1 MMSESNDASRA
12 LDTATIEAVKSE
24 VADAKARGWL
34 QNDLKRHFSS
44 LGLETGAYGIAV
56 AGGAVSNT
64 TAATLVQVSITGLPE
79 KPRTTNR
86 EDIRRHIEW
95 LIEPALG
102 DYGDALFEIAYDVPP
117 GGCNG
122 AKLFDFSEVDEAVSF
137 AAEKSDSGVNVYIA
151 AALKLP
157 DTPRNGRARGEYFYA
172 ATAVPIDIDED
183 YDATRAAMA
192 AVCDDG
198 LVVTTGLVPERRSQ
212 HWARLF
218 EPVDS
223 ESDFVH
229 AFAALVVHTG
239 ADFKVKDGAR
249 IMRLGG
255 TVAYPHDKKQAKGY
269 CTETTSVAIKADAR
283 PTDVERL
290 KGLEPAPSARLAQAE
305 RQGGASG
312 EIVRDWTGRV
322 VDGRESEFRNML
334 LRHLAD
340 YQESTGCDPTPQ
352 EIFDAAFAEFSDPR
366 KVDNKDGRWTSP
378 AGQQQLMARAT
389 NTIRRLETGRLAK
402 VGLYSVNTGVG
413 EEEAKAR
420 KAERDARF
428 REESATSPAPASMTE
443 YRAQQEEGQLSGN
456 PGQLKSSL
464 ISATPYVW
472 IEGSQIPPRDILY
485 GKHYYRQFLSCT
497 VSPGGLGKSSNA
509 VVEALAMVTH
519 RDLLGEMPQKPLS
532 VWYWNGEDPM
542 EELQRRVAAACI
554 HYKIK
559 REDIADRFYVDS
571 GRNTEIVIAK
581 EDRGNI
587 VIAYPLVESLT
598 AEVIARGIDV
608 LIIDPFVASHSV
620 SENDNAKIEAVV
632 KQWQRVADEG
642 RCSIEL
648 VHHVRKGN
656 GVNETTVDDAR
667 GAGALLAKVRSARVL
682 NGMTKTEAQD
692 VGVEDKERFSFFR
705 IDVGKANLAPRGDA
719 GSWRQMVGVPL
730 GNRIDALE
738 DNVGVPVQW
747 SKPDVLAKLK
757 DSHRVAAVRL
767 VQSGEWREDIRAQNW
782 VGHAVAAA
790 MELDLENPAD
800 KNVVKKVVHLWC
812 RTGVFKVIQG
822 TDAQRKI
829 KAFVIAPDPED

>member
-1 MMSESNDASRA
+1 MSESNDASRA
-12 LDTATIEAVKSE
+12 LDAATIEAVKSE
-24 VADAKARGWL
+24 VADAKLRGWL

-56 AGGAVSNT
+56 AGGVVSQS
-64 TAATLVQVSITGLPE
+64 TAAALAQVSITGLPD

-122 AKLFDFSEVDEAVSF
+122 ARLFDFSEIDEAVNF

-212 HWARLF
+212 HWARLL

-223 ESDFVH
+223 EADFVH

-255 TVAYPHDKKQAKGY
+255 TVAYPHERKQAKGY
-269 CTETTSVAIKADAR
+269 CTETTSVTIKADAR
-283 PTDVERL
+283 PTDIERL
-290 KGLEPAPSARLAQAE
+290 KGLEPAPAE
-305 RQGGASG
+305 RLEQTERPQGAATG

-378 AGQQQLMARAT
+378 AGQQQLMARAI
-389 NTIRRLETGRLAK
+389 NTIRRLETGRLAN
-402 VGLYSVNTGVG
+402 VGLFSVNTGVG
-413 EEEAKAR
+413 EDVALAR
-420 KAERDARF
+420 KAEREARF
-428 REESATSPAPASMTE
+428 REANAPTTITE
-443 YRAQQEEGQLSGN
+443 YRAQQAVAQLSDDSGQLPAPSG
-456 PGQLKSSL
+456 L
-464 ISATPYVW
+464 ITATPYAW
-472 IEGSQIPPRDILY
+472 IEPSKIPPRDVLY
-485 GKHYYRQFLSCT
+485 GKHYYRQFLSAT

-519 RDLLGEMPQKPLS
+519 RDLMDEMPQKPLS

-542 EELQRRVAAACI
+542 EELQRRVAAACL
-554 HYKIK
+554 HYGIQ
-559 REDIADRFYVDS
+559 REDIEGRFFVDS
-571 GRNTEIVIAK
+571 GRNTEIVIAR

-587 VIAYPLVESLT
+587 VIAFPMVEALT
-598 AEVIARGIDV
+598 AEIRERKIDV
-608 LIIDPFVASHSV
+608 LIIDPFVASHAV
-620 SENDNAKIEAVV
+620 SENDNGKIEAVV
-632 KQWQRVADEG
+632 RQWTRVADEAG
-642 RCSIEL
+642 CAIEL
-648 VHHVRKGN
+648 IHHVRKSN
-656 GVNETTVDDAR
+656 GQNETTVEDAR

-682 NGMTKTEAQD
+682 NGMTKTEASE
-692 VGVEDKERFSFFR
+692 VGVEEKDRFSFFR
-705 IDVGKANLAPRGDA
+705 VDVGKANLAPRGV
-719 GSWRQMVGVPL
+719 GSTWRKMVSVPL
-730 GNRIDALE
+730 GNRVDALE
-738 DNVGVPVQW
+738 DNVGVPTAW
-747 SKPDVLAKLK
+747 EKPDVLADLK
-757 DSHRVAAVRL
+757 DHHRVAVVQAVR
-767 VQSGEWREDIRAQNW
+767 SGQWRDDIRASNW
-782 VGHAVAAA
+782 VGNAVAGA
-790 MELDLENPAD
+790 MGIDLEEPSGKA
-800 KNVVKKVVHLWC
+800 KVKSLIRLWTK
-812 RTGVFKVIQG
+812 TGVFQIVQG
-822 TDAQRKI
+822 LDHQRKM
-829 KAFVIAPDPED
+829 KAFVIAPDPEE